1 MKYISFA
8 IPCYNSQDYM
18 AHAIESI
25 LPGGEDIEIIIV
37 NDGSKDR
44 TSEIAHEYMEKYPTI
59 IKVVDKE
66 NGGHG
71 DAVNSGLMHATGK
84 YFKVVDSDDWVDEDA
99 LHKILDVLRH
109 MEEDG
114 MELAGVCLTH
124 GHFDHVM
131 ALPYLMEQKPD
142 LDIYLY
148 EDEVDV
154 LADPQLNLGAMMGM
168 DLSLKANHLVKDGE
182 IIDVLGTKVK
192 CIHVPGHTKG
202 GVCYYFADYGW
213 LISGDTLF
221 QMSIGRTDFPTGNLN
236 DLLTAIREKLFV
248 LPPWTKV
255 LSGHTPPTTIEE
267 ESRCNPFLQ

>member
-1 MKYISFA
+1 MSETTLRLDRPLKMVTICLGQMQTNCYIVENTKTNQAFVF
-8 IPCYNSQDYM
+8 D
-18 AHAIESI
+18 
-25 LPGGEDIEIIIV
+25 PGDQGERIM
-37 NDGSKDR
+37 N
-44 TSEIAHEYMEKYPTI
+44 T
-59 IKVVDKE
+59 
-66 NGGHG
+66 
-71 DAVNSGLMHATGK
+71 L
-84 YFKVVDSDDWVDEDA
+84 
-99 LHKILDVLRH
+99 
-109 MEEDG
+109 EEDG

-148 EDEVDV
+148 EDEADV

-168 DLSLKANHLVKDGE
+168 DLSLKANNLVKD
-182 IIDVLGTKVK
+182 
-192 CIHVPGHTKG
+192 

>member
-1 MKYISFA
+1 MSETTLRLDRPLKMVTICLGQMQTNCYIVENTKTNQAFVF
-8 IPCYNSQDYM
+8 D
-18 AHAIESI
+18 
-25 LPGGEDIEIIIV
+25 PGDQGERIM
-37 NDGSKDR
+37 N
-44 TSEIAHEYMEKYPTI
+44 T
-59 IKVVDKE
+59 
-66 NGGHG
+66 
-71 DAVNSGLMHATGK
+71 LQ
-84 YFKVVDSDDWVDEDA
+84 
-99 LHKILDVLRH
+99 
-109 MEEDG
+109 EEG

-131 ALPYLMEQKPD
+131 ALPYL
-142 LDIYLY
+142 
-148 EDEVDV
+148 
-154 LADPQLNLGAMMGM
+154 NLGSMMGM
-168 DLSLKANHLVKDGE
+168 NLSLKANHLVKDGE

>member
-1 MKYISFA
+1 MAPLSIQTYVVGPVQTNCYFA
-8 IPCYNSQDYM
+8 INDDTKEVLIIDPGASAKQL
-18 AHAIESI
+18 AEKVKEQGLKPVAI
-25 LPGGEDIEIIIV
+25 L
-37 NDGSKDR
+37 
-44 TSEIAHEYMEKYPTI
+44 
-59 IKVVDKE
+59 
-66 NGGHG
+66 
-71 DAVNSGLMHATGK
+71 
-84 YFKVVDSDDWVDEDA
+84 
-99 LHKILDVLRH
+99 
-109 MEEDG
+109 
-114 MELAGVCLTH
+114 LTH

-148 EDEVDV
+148 EDEADV
-154 LADPQLNLGAMMGM
+154 LADPQLNLGAMMGI

>member
-1 MKYISFA
+1 MSETTLRLDRPLKMVTICLGQMQTNCYIVENTKTNQAFVFD
-8 IPCYNSQDYM
+8 Q
-18 AHAIESI
+18 
-25 LPGGEDIEIIIV
+25 GERIM
-37 NDGSKDR
+37 N
-44 TSEIAHEYMEKYPTI
+44 T
-59 IKVVDKE
+59 
-66 NGGHG
+66 
-71 DAVNSGLMHATGK
+71 L
-84 YFKVVDSDDWVDEDA
+84 
-99 LHKILDVLRH
+99 
-109 MEEDG
+109 EEDG

-148 EDEVDV
+148 EDEADV

-202 GVCYYFADYGW
+202 GSSLYCETEKCLF
-213 LISGDTLF
+213 SGDTMF
-221 QMSIGRTDFPTGNLN
+221 SGTWGRTDLPTSNLN

>member
-1 MKYISFA
+1 M
-8 IPCYNSQDYM
+8 NT
-18 AHAIESI
+18 
-25 LPGGEDIEIIIV
+25 L
-37 NDGSKDR
+37 
-44 TSEIAHEYMEKYPTI
+44 
-59 IKVVDKE
+59 
-66 NGGHG
+66 
-71 DAVNSGLMHATGK
+71 
-84 YFKVVDSDDWVDEDA
+84 
-99 LHKILDVLRH
+99 
-109 MEEDG
+109 EEDG

-148 EDEVDV
+148 EDEADV

-168 DLSLKANHLVKDGE
+168 DLSL
-182 IIDVLGTKVK
+182 
-192 CIHVPGHTKG
+192 KG

>member
-1 MKYISFA
+1 MSKLKVNHYVVGPVQTNCYFA
-8 IPCYNSQDYM
+8 INEETKELLVIDPGASAKQLAERIRQEGCKPV
-18 AHAIESI
+18 AI
-25 LPGGEDIEIIIV
+25 L
-37 NDGSKDR
+37 
-44 TSEIAHEYMEKYPTI
+44 
-59 IKVVDKE
+59 
-66 NGGHG
+66 
-71 DAVNSGLMHATGK
+71 
-84 YFKVVDSDDWVDEDA
+84 
-99 LHKILDVLRH
+99 
-109 MEEDG
+109 
-114 MELAGVCLTH
+114 LTH

-148 EDEVDV
+148 EDEADV

>member
-1 MKYISFA
+1 MSETTLRLDRPLKMVTICLGQMQTNCYIVENTKTNQAFVF
-8 IPCYNSQDYM
+8 D
-18 AHAIESI
+18 
-25 LPGGEDIEIIIV
+25 PGDQGERIM
-37 NDGSKDR
+37 N
-44 TSEIAHEYMEKYPTI
+44 T
-59 IKVVDKE
+59 
-66 NGGHG
+66 
-71 DAVNSGLMHATGK
+71 L
-84 YFKVVDSDDWVDEDA
+84 
-99 LHKILDVLRH
+99 
-109 MEEDG
+109 EEDG
-114 MELAGVCLTH
+114 ME
-124 GHFDHVM
+124 
-131 ALPYLMEQKPD
+131 
-142 LDIYLY
+142 
-148 EDEVDV
+148 

-168 DLSLKANHLVKDGE
+168 NLSLKANHLVKDGE

>member
-1 MKYISFA
+1 
-8 IPCYNSQDYM
+8 M
-18 AHAIESI
+18 A
-25 LPGGEDIEIIIV
+25 
-37 NDGSKDR
+37 R
-44 TSEIAHEYMEKYPTI
+44 
-59 IKVVDKE
+59 
-66 NGGHG
+66 
-71 DAVNSGLMHATGK
+71 
-84 YFKVVDSDDWVDEDA
+84 
-99 LHKILDVLRH
+99 
-109 MEEDG
+109 
-114 MELAGVCLTH
+114 
-124 GHFDHVM
+124 
-131 ALPYLMEQKPD
+131 PYLMEQKPD
-142 LDIYLY
+142 LYIYLY
-148 EDEVDV
+148 EDEADV

>member
-1 MKYISFA
+1 MSETTLRLDRPLKMVTICLGQMQTNCYIVENTKTNQAFVF
-8 IPCYNSQDYM
+8 D
-18 AHAIESI
+18 
-25 LPGGEDIEIIIV
+25 PGDQGERIM
-37 NDGSKDR
+37 N
-44 TSEIAHEYMEKYPTI
+44 T
-59 IKVVDKE
+59 
-66 NGGHG
+66 
-71 DAVNSGLMHATGK
+71 L
-84 YFKVVDSDDWVDEDA
+84 
-99 LHKILDVLRH
+99 
-109 MEEDG
+109 EEDG

-148 EDEVDV
+148 EDEADV

-221 QMSIGRTDFPTGNLN
+221 SHHGQRYYPVIHHQRRSRRKAD
-236 DLLTAIREKLFV
+236 AIRF
-248 LPPWTKV
+248 
-255 LSGHTPPTTIEE
+255 
-267 ESRCNPFLQ
+267 CNRL

>member
-1 MKYISFA
+1 MSETTLRLDRPLKMVTICLGQMQTNCYIVENTKTNQAFVF
-8 IPCYNSQDYM
+8 D
-18 AHAIESI
+18 
-25 LPGGEDIEIIIV
+25 PGDQGERIM
-37 NDGSKDR
+37 N
-44 TSEIAHEYMEKYPTI
+44 T
-59 IKVVDKE
+59 
-66 NGGHG
+66 
-71 DAVNSGLMHATGK
+71 L
-84 YFKVVDSDDWVDEDA
+84 
-99 LHKILDVLRH
+99 
-109 MEEDG
+109 EEDG
-114 MELAGVCLTH
+114 MELAGICLTH